1 MEGDRWPVDGCD
13 HSAVGTTGQA
23 EQTAVGAQTEGEG
36 KSALR
41 GVFQGRGWWERDPGL
56 GWVFPGDLPL
66 STQHRGLKT
75 VVGFGAA
82 PHCGCTPKLALVCLS
97 YGKA

>member
-56 GWVFPGDLPL
+56 GWVFPAQG
-66 STQHRGLKT
+66 SENSGGLWSGPT
-75 VVGFGAA
+75 LRLHSIAGFSVSQLREGLR
-82 PHCGCTPKLALVCLS
+82 P
-97 YGKA
+97 